1 MRKRRSRQSPPSSQ
15 PQRRQNP
22 LCQRRQKRRAQR
34 RPNPLRNPLPVTG
47 DALNAYLRALAE
59 AQAARADAL
68 QAQNEALRAQQAL
81 QQAIERAQQA
91 QGALSA
97 LVSAA
102 AKESAA
108 PDGWRLGLDGKW
120 APPAEAQATQ

>member
-1 MRKRRSRQSPPSSQ
+1 M
-15 PQRRQNP
+15 
-22 LCQRRQKRRAQR
+22 
-34 RPNPLRNPLPVTG
+34 TG
-47 DALNAYLRALAE
+47 DALTAYLRALAE
-59 AQAARADAL
+59 AQAARANAL
-68 QAQNEALRAQQAL
+68 QAQVEAL
-81 QQAIERAQQA
+81 RAQQA

>member
-1 MRKRRSRQSPPSSQ
+1 
-15 PQRRQNP
+15 
-22 LCQRRQKRRAQR
+22 
-34 RPNPLRNPLPVTG
+34 
-47 DALNAYLRALAE
+47 LAE
-59 AQAARADAL
+59 AQAARANAL

-81 QQAIERAQQA
+81 QQAIQQAQQA

-108 PDGWRLGLDGKW
+108 PDGWRLGLDVVW
-120 APPAEAQATQ
+120 APPADPQGAP

>member
-68 QAQNEALRAQQAL
+68 QAQNEA
-81 QQAIERAQQA
+81 